1 MKKAT
6 LENVQARLGEY
17 IETSARQPL
26 LILRDGEP
34 VAVLVGLRRN
44 EKRTPAKLRDVLRQA
59 WQEYEQHG
67 GVSHEQAWADLAK
80 ETPANKKPARKG

>member
-17 IETSARQPL
+17 IETSAKQPV
-26 LILRDGEP
+26 LIVRDGKP
-34 VAVLVGLRRN
+34 VAMLVGLGGN

-59 WQEYEQHG
+59 WQEYEEHG
-67 GVSHEQAWADLAK
+67 GVSHEQFWADLAK
-80 ETPANKKPARKG
+80 DSTSGKKRSAG